1 MQISET
7 PCVCYTVR
15 AQSYN
20 YGPVASS
27 VDVTE
32 IWVGK
37 MLSYNHTGIMT
48 QAHAGVTHDTGC

>member
-1 MQISET
+1 MQVSEI
-7 PCVCYTVR
+7 PYVRYTVR

-20 YGPVASS
+20 YGPIASS

-37 MLSYNHTGIMT
+37 MLSSNHTGIMS